1 MAYSPRLR
9 AAVGAV
15 RAALEAAGLGL
26 QSPRFAE
33 HGEHKPDADAPLV
46 LVACSGGRDSMA
58 LAAVAGTVC
67 ASLGVRCGAIIVDH
81 GLQTGSADVAEEA
94 AGRCR
99 SFGLGPVEVRR
110 VEVADAAGEGLEAAA
125 REARYAA
132 LIEAAH
138 NLDAAAVLLAH
149 TLDDQAETVLI
160 GLLRSG
166 GVDAL
171 AGMPARVERG
181 GVPFL
186 RPLLSLTRADTT
198 GICDDLGLEY
208 WDDPTNGPDIA
219 PVSSEANGSVPLPRD
234 YPLRSR
240 IRHDLLPYI
249 NAFSGADVTQ
259 RLADGARL
267 ARDDKDYLDQ
277 AAARVARTVV
287 RPGAADSEILSLDAK
302 ALAGEHPAIRRRVIA
317 HALSSAGIAANA
329 RQVEAIDRLIVDWHG
344 QGPVD
349 LPSGHSANRKKHVIR
364 VCQDGAH
371 ANR

>member
-1 MAYSPRLR
+1 MTYSPRLR

-15 RAALEAAGLGL
+15 RATLEAAGLGL

-33 HGEHKPDADAPLV
+33 HGEHQPDADAPLV

-58 LAAVAGTVC
+58 LAAVSGTVC
-67 ASLGVRCGAIIVDH
+67 ASLGVHCGAVIVDH
-81 GLQTGSADVAEEA
+81 GLQDGSADVAKEA
-94 AGRCR
+94 ADRCR
-99 SFGLGPVEVRR
+99 ALGLEPVEVRCIT
-110 VEVADAAGEGLEAAA
+110 VTDAAGEGMEAAA

-132 LIEAAH
+132 LVECAH
-138 NLDAAAVLLAH
+138 DFDATAVLLAH

-198 GICDDLGLEY
+198 GICADLGLEY
-208 WDDPTNGPDIA
+208 WDDPTNGPDLA
-219 PVSSEANGSVPLPRD
+219 SATNPVSGSAPLPRD

-240 IRHDLLPYI
+240 IRHDLLPYLS
-249 NAFSGADVTQ
+249 AFSGADMT
-259 RLADGARL
+259 RHLADGASL
-267 ARDDKDYLDQ
+267 AREDKDYLDQ
-277 AAARVARTVV
+277 AAARVAQAVV
-287 RPGAADSEILSLDAK
+287 RPGATDAEDLRFDAK

-317 HALSSAGIAANA
+317 HALSSAGIAASV

-344 QGPVD
+344 QGAVN

>member
-33 HGEHKPDADAPLV
+33 HGEHQPDADAPLV

-81 GLQTGSADVAEEA
+81 GLQAGSADVAEEA

-99 SFGLGPVEVRR
+99 SLGLGPVEVRR

-186 RPLLSLTRADTT
+186 RPLLPLTRADTT

-208 WDDPTNGPDIA
+208 WNDPTNGPDI
-219 PVSSEANGSVPLPRD
+219 EDGSALLPRD

-249 NAFSGADVTQ
+249 NAFSGADITQ

-267 ARDDKDYLDQ
+267 ARNDKDYLDQ
-277 AAARVARTVV
+277 AAASVARTAI
-287 RPGAADSEILSLDAK
+287 RPGAADAEILRLDAK

-317 HALSSAGIAANA
+317 HALSSAGIVANA